1 MNLVSAGL
9 TFYLA
14 DRFGRRPL
22 MIFGATIETAAMLVV
37 GGLAGV
43 AGAKTSAEKSGALA
57 ALFIWLGV
65 QAFAWGSCVWITS
78 AEVGT
83 LQLREKTIT
92 LATFFGFCAS
102 IFITYVSP
110 YIQNAGYGNL
120 QGNIGFVWAGT
131 SFLSLLF
138 VFFYLPELKG
148 RSLEELDE
156 MFQKKVGVFKFKKFQ
171 TEGVGAQIRIIE
183 GKMPVVGDEESDQ
196 GSVAKDM
203 AGVTTKYMES

>member
-1 MNLVSAGL
+1 
-9 TFYLA
+9 
-14 DRFGRRPL
+14 
-22 MIFGATIETAAMLVV
+22 MIFGAGIETAAMLVV

-43 AGAKTSAEKSGALA
+43 AGAKTHAQQSGALA
-57 ALFIWLGV
+57 ALFIWLGI

-83 LQLREKTIT
+83 LQLREKTVT
-92 LATFFGFCAS
+92 LATFFGFCSA

-110 YIQNAGYGNL
+110 YIQDAGYGNL

-131 SFLSLLF
+131 SFVSLLF
-138 VFFYLPELKG
+138 ALFYLPELKG

-156 MFQKKVGVFKFKKFQ
+156 LFQKKISVFKFGKYQ

-183 GKMPVVGDEESDQ
+183 GKMPEVGDEESDQ
-196 GSVAKDM
+196 SSVVKNASNITEKF
-203 AGVTTKYMES
+203 VET